1 MKTFAKQCKL
11 CMLAF
16 KGKPRKPRRPLHFD
30 LVAFGITLA
39 RVRSKFE
46 FQGGHLNT
54 TQYYNLLNTDCHFCW
69 LILLKNLLYIN
80 HVK

>member
-16 KGKPRKPRRPLHFD
+16 KGKPRKPRRPLHFG

-39 RVRSKFE
+39 RFRSKCE

-54 TQYYNLLNTDCHFCW
+54 TIFEILYFYVCW
-69 LILLKNLLYIN
+69 LIFL
-80 HVK
+80 

>member
-46 FQGGHLNT
+46 FQGDHLNT
-54 TQYYNLLNTDCHFCW
+54 TELQSLKYCI
-69 LILLKNLLYIN
+69 LIFFSANF
-80 HVK
+80 VKGRLISE

>member
-39 RVRSKFE
+39 RIRSKFE
-46 FQGGHLNT
+46 FHGGHLNT
-54 TQYYNLLNTDCHFCW
+54 AELQS
-69 LILLKNLLYIN
+69 LKFLF
-80 HVK
+80 

>member
-16 KGKPRKPRRPLHFD
+16 KGKPRRPLHFG

-39 RVRSKFE
+39 KLRSKFE
-46 FQGGHLNT
+46 FQSGHSNT
-54 TQYYNLLNTDCHFCW
+54 TVQG
-69 LILLKNLLYIN
+69 
-80 HVK
+80 VPG

>member
-16 KGKPRKPRRPLHFD
+16 KGKPRKPRRPLHFG

-46 FQGGHLNT
+46 FQGWHSNT
-54 TQYYNLLNTDCHFCW
+54 KSQ
-69 LILLKNLLYIN
+69 LISRGLFGVIVSTKKTTEFLQGFLP
-80 HVK
+80 

>member
-16 KGKPRKPRRPLHFD
+16 KGKPRKPRRPLHFG

-39 RVRSKFE
+39 RARSKFE
-46 FQGGHLNT
+46 FHGGTIVHVNSRYIVSYFRHVSHKMTCL
-54 TQYYNLLNTDCHFCW
+54 FC
-69 LILLKNLLYIN
+69 
-80 HVK
+80 